1 MASSRTKGKGKNAA
15 TLARRKAALARAAER
30 MAERRREAEEAE
42 AQRLR
47 QEAAFDEL
55 VADFELA
62 VQDEVAAVAEVEEEI
77 ARVRERGQVRIDA
90 ARAAAARVVLAMGE
104 AGETVAGCGQR
115 LGVGVERVKE
125 LRRLGREVLAVEEA
139 VPGKADGPGEAA
151 VPGKTAAARQE
162 SVGGLGGE
170 QQLGGGRGPGQA
182 GDRPRGSGAA
192 PVTAPPV
199 TAPPVAAPPVT
210 AAAVPP
216 APGAAP
222 VRSVPP
228 AAAPGVPSTGTPA
241 GPSGAPG
248 GEGGARPGWPQSP
261 R

>member
-1 MASSRTKGKGKNAA
+1 MVSSRTKGKGKNSA

-30 MAERRREAEEAE
+30 MAERRREAEEVE
-42 AQRLR
+42 ARRLR

-62 VQDEVAAVAEVEEEI
+62 VEDETAAAAEVEEEL

-90 ARAAAARVVLAMGE
+90 AKAAAARVVLAMGE

-125 LRRLGREVLAVEEA
+125 LRRLGRETAEGAAPEKR
-139 VPGKADGPGEAA
+139 KADA
-151 VPGKTAAARQE
+151 PGKTAAPEKE
-162 SVGGLGGE
+162 SAGGPGGE
-170 QQLGGGRGPGQA
+170 QQRGGGRGAGQA
-182 GDRPRGSGAA
+182 DDRPRGSGAA
-192 PVTAPPV
+192 PVAAPPV
-199 TAPPVAAPPVT
+199 TAP
-210 AAAVPP
+210 AVPP
-216 APGAAP
+216 APGADP
-222 VRSVPP
+222 VRSAPP
-228 AAAPGVPSTGTPA
+228 AAPPGVPSTGTPA

-248 GEGGARPGWPQSP
+248 GGGGARPGWPESP

>member
-1 MASSRTKGKGKNAA
+1 MASSRTKAGKNSA

-42 AQRLR
+42 ARRLR

-62 VQDEVAAVAEVEEEI
+62 VEDETAAAAEVEEEI

-90 ARAAAARVVLAMGE
+90 AKAAAARVVLAMGV

-125 LRRLGREVLAVEEA
+125 LRRLGRETAEGAVPEKGKA
-139 VPGKADGPGEAA
+139 DAPGKAAA
-151 VPGKTAAARQE
+151 AEKTAAEKTAAEKE
-162 SVGGLGGE
+162 SAGGPGGE
-170 QQLGGGRGPGQA
+170 QQRGGGRGAGQA
-182 GDRPRGSGAA
+182 DDRPRGSGAA
-192 PVTAPPV
+192 PVAAAPV
-199 TAPPVAAPPVT
+199 TAP
-210 AAAVPP
+210 AVPP
-216 APGAAP
+216 ALGADP
-222 VRSVPP
+222 VRSAPP
-228 AAAPGVPSTGTPA
+228 AAPPSVPSTGVPA

-248 GEGGARPGWPQSP
+248 GARPGWPESP